1 MAPQG
6 STATTASTVTTL
18 TRDRSFGGILIDA
31 GRLKAQDVDRIL
43 HAQKEQGLRFGDAAK
58 KLGLLTEADIEFAV
72 SRQFD
77 FPYLLD
83 GQGALSED
91 LIAAYAPF
99 SGPVEA
105 LRTLR
110 NQLKLRWFDT
120 DATHKGIAIVSAEG
134 KEGRSFIAANLA
146 IVFSQLGERTLLVD
160 ADMRNGCQ
168 HRLFGV
174 DNRAGLSA
182 LLTGRGGPEAIQ
194 RVPGLHDLS
203 VLPAG
208 VRPPNPAELLARPRF
223 TKLLKELAGTF
234 DVLVFDT
241 PAAADTADAQI
252 VTMAVGCAL
261 IVARKNKSRVWRVR
275 AVADGSV
282 QTSAAVVGT
291 VLNDF

>member
-1 MAPQG
+1 MAPQ
-6 STATTASTVTTL
+6 SNTVPAASTVTTL

-43 HAQKEQGLRFGDAAK
+43 RAQREYGLRFGDAAK
-58 KLGLLTEADIEFAV
+58 RLGLLTEADIEFAV

-77 FPYLLD
+77 YPYLLEEES
-83 GQGALSED
+83 ALSEE
-91 LIAAYAPF
+91 LVAAYWPF
-99 SGPVEA
+99 SAPVEA

-120 DATHKGIAIVSAEG
+120 DATHKGIAIVSAEH

-146 IVFSQLGERTLLVD
+146 IVFSQLGERTLLID
-160 ADMRNGCQ
+160 ADLRNGCQ

-182 LLTGRGGPEAIQ
+182 LLTGRGGPETIQ
-194 RVPGLHDLS
+194 RIQGIHDLS

-208 VRPPNPAELLARPRF
+208 VRPPNPSELLGRPRF
-223 TKLLKELAGTF
+223 SKLLKELAGTF
-234 DVLVFDT
+234 DVLIFDT
-241 PAAADTADAQI
+241 PPAANAADAQT

-261 IVARKNKSRVWRVR
+261 IVARKNRSRVWRVR